1 MIKVSVYKKSYDGG
15 GFVTGKLIEER
26 VLHTLYDL
34 ETYISR
40 VSASDIKFND
50 YHIQKSQRVLEF
62 FKRTYY
68 AHFYVEFYDYIGL
81 CKLYHSQKRLKNNT
95 KKTNSNKILENTL
108 LRIQTYLNKEMR
120 NQRAKAT
127 VIMPRLTGERYEKI
141 KIQIDDQVNSHF
153 FEIEFDK
160 TLWLF
165 KIISVKTT
173 RPNFIKII
181 SKAIRYT
188 TTPTRVYREKNKVIE
203 NENYSK

>member
-1 MIKVSVYKKSYDGG
+1 MIKVLVYKKSYDNVLAGNL
-15 GFVTGKLIEER
+15 VEEKTFY
-26 VLHTLYDL
+26 TLYDL
-34 ETYISR
+34 ERYISR
-40 VSASDIKFND
+40 VSSSDIRFND

-68 AHFYVEFYDYIGL
+68 SHFYVEYDDYISL
-81 CKLYHSQKRLKNNT
+81 CKLYHSQKRLKNNK

-108 LRIQTYLNKEMR
+108 LRIQIYLNKEMR

-127 VIMPRLTGERYEKI
+127 VVMPRLTTERYEKI

-153 FEIEFDK
+153 FEIQFDK
-160 TLWLF
+160 VLWEF
-165 KIISVKTT
+165 KIVMVKTT

-188 TTPTRVYREKNKVIE
+188 TTPTKVYREKHKVVQYE
-203 NENYSK
+203 DNAE